1 MRGCF
6 RRSDL
11 TVSTEGLR
19 DGAGG
24 PLRYVDSPRR
34 VYQIL
39 AELRA
44 LAVARGHH
52 IGLPRNAHSF
62 DSSTTTGTSEDPED
76 SFGPDLAVG
85 NEVSKGGRG
94 QQWMLCPA
102 PEDASQVVDCSL
114 PHMAGVLACF
124 RASLRLD
131 SSKKKMIKKMLG
143 IIRIACLPHKKK
155 RFVSLYVRVAPSSA
169 DERQLCACGVDDKA
183 DSKGHIELDA
193 ASGHYMCSG
202 CGAWTAPDLS
212 QHSFLDAAYKA
223 EWEGPDQRRA
233 EVTRLDTGLFAERS
247 DEPGL
252 GGSAAQRRGKARAAI
267 SSQVQKK
274 HRAAHVLASK
284 EMLQTQDSSAIA
296 AVLNGATL
304 PVSTGT
310 QKLLATR
317 AAVFAVSVSE
327 ELALL
332 ETHVGRFGPQ
342 LTQAALSKSTAV
354 FLQSVKHRYVAQ
366 CDPKTCSICIHDSA
380 VSSKDAARAVLQHVL
395 VGSGSHSIQSMLAPH
410 AQEKLKALF
419 SKRSNGFS
427 PLPALQASV
436 ALLCNARVVLLP
448 CLGHS

>member
-1 MRGCF
+1 MYSCF

-11 TVSTEGLR
+11 VVVTEGLR

-24 PLRYVDSPRR
+24 PLRYADSPRR
-34 VYQIL
+34 VYHIL
-39 AELRA
+39 AEMRA
-44 LAVARGHH
+44 LAVARGQH
-52 IGLPRNAHSF
+52 IGLPRNARSF
-62 DSSTTTGTSEDPED
+62 DSSTTTGTSDGSED
-76 SFGPDLAVG
+76 SFGVDSAVG
-85 NEVSKGGRG
+85 NEVSEEGRG
-94 QQWMLCPA
+94 QQWMLCSA
-102 PEDASQVVDCSL
+102 PEDSSQAVDCSL

-131 SSKKKMIKKMLG
+131 CAKKKMVKKMLG
-143 IIRIACLPHKKK
+143 KCRVARLPHKKK
-155 RFVSLYVRVAPSSA
+155 RLVSLYVRVAPSSA
-169 DERQLCACGVDDKA
+169 DERQLCACGAEDKA
-183 DSKGHIELDA
+183 DSAGHVELDA
-193 ASGHYMCSG
+193 ASGHYVCSA

-233 EVTRLDTGLFAERS
+233 EVTRPAAGLFPEESYEHGMR
-247 DEPGL
+247 
-252 GGSAAQRRGKARAAI
+252 GSAAQRRGKARVAI

-284 EMLQTQDSSAIA
+284 ELLRTQDSSAIA

-395 VGSGSHSIQSMLAPH
+395 VGSGSHSIHSMLAPH
-410 AQEKLKALF
+410 AQEKLKTLF
-419 SKRSNGFS
+419 SKRGNGFS